1 MSLQKLFVMLRFDE
15 SRKTVV
21 VHEGEYMILCHF
33 ESVDSGIV
41 HVIVD
46 LCSNF
51 SVQAYLRK
59 EIIGQH

>member
-1 MSLQKLFVMLRFDE
+1 MFRFDE

-21 VHEGEYMILCHF
+21 VHEREYMILCHF
-33 ESVDSGIV
+33 ESVNSGIV

-51 SVQAYLRK
+51 SVQAYLQK
-59 EIIGQH
+59 EIIGQY

>member
-1 MSLQKLFVMLRFDE
+1 MFRFDE

-33 ESVDSGIV
+33 ESVDIGIV
-41 HVIVD
+41 HVVVD

-51 SVQAYLRK
+51 GVQAYLRK